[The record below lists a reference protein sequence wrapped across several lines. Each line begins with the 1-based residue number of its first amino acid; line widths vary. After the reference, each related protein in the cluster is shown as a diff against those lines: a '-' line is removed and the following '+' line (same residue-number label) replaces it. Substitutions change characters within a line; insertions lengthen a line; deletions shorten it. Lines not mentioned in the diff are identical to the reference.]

1 VSEEINIV
9 AVFLRY
15 GLDFGI
21 SSSKNMLSPLLIV
34 KSSKF
39 DPSLKILILTFY
51 DALLPLLVSSNVVI
65 LIETI
70 MPMMFSLLEA

>member
-1 VSEEINIV
+1 VSQEINIV
-9 AVFLRY
+9 AIFLRY

-21 SSSKNMLSPLLIV
+21 SSSKNMLPPLFIV

-39 DPSLKILILTFY
+39 DPSLEILILTFY
-51 DALLPLLVSSNVVI
+51 DALLPLLVSANVVI

-70 MPMMFSLLEA
+70 MPVMFSLLKA